1 MNQQEPFHSIDAD
14 DGSMFETEFSL
25 TSKGDNNTDLSLTS
39 TPVSLHI
46 LEQIK

>member
-1 MNQQEPFHSIDAD
+1 MNLQERFHGIDAD
-14 DGSMFETEFSL
+14 NGSIFEIEFSP

-39 TPVSLHI
+39 TPVSLHL